1 MRLLPSA
8 VALLA
13 LPARTSAGCI
23 WDQPGHACN
32 FACNL
37 KDIQAGCKERGINT
51 PGWGLGSECKWCAE
65 LRTSYECQQGY
76 MEDLWQAE
84 KGCAHRRPRPH
95 TPTLLSHPPRLPRQ
109 ARNPA
114 AVRVGQR
121 EV

>member
-13 LPARTSAGCI
+13 LPALTSAGCI

-32 FACNL
+32 FACNMQ
-37 KDIQAGCKERGINT
+37 DIQAGCKERGINT
-51 PGWGLGSECKWCAE
+51 PGSGLGSQCKWCAE
-65 LRTSYECQQGY
+65 LRSSYECQQGY

-84 KGCAHRRPRPH
+84 QGCAHRRPRPR
-95 TPTLLSHPPRLPRQ
+95 TPTPAHALHLPRQ
-109 ARNPA
+109 ARDPS

-121 EV
+121 KV